1 MSELIAWLNKNKNEI
16 SVPILATIAHYQY
29 AAIHPYYDGNG
40 RTARILTTVIL
51 HLHGYD
57 LKGIYNPEEYYA
69 KNLQDYYSAID
80 IGKSHNYYLGRAD
93 ADIISR
99 IEYFITGMLESLS
112 KAEKH
117 LEREKGRKDQSDN
130 KLHIFDT
137 RQKKV
142 LTLFEKN
149 DYITSKDLE
158 KPF

>member
-16 SVPILATIAHYQY
+16 SVPILAAIAHYQY
-29 AAIHPYYDGNG
+29 ATIHPYYHGNG
-40 RTARILTTVIL
+40 RTARILTTLIL

-57 LKGIYNPEEYYA
+57 LKGIYNPEKYYVKHLRDYYA
-69 KNLQDYYSAID
+69 ATD
-80 IGKSHNYYLGRAD
+80 IGKSHNYYLGSAD

-99 IEYFITGMLESLS
+99 IEYFITGMLESFS
-112 KAEKH
+112 KIEKH

-130 KLHIFDT
+130 KLHIFDA

-142 LTLFEKN
+142 LTFFEKN
-149 DYITSKDLE
+149 DYITNKDLE

>member
-1 MSELIAWLNKNKNEI
+1 M
-16 SVPILATIAHYQY
+16 
-29 AAIHPYYDGNG
+29 
-40 RTARILTTVIL
+40 TALIL
-51 HLHGYD
+51 HLNGYD

-117 LEREKGRKDQSDN
+117 LEREKGRKDKSD
-130 KLHIFDT
+130 KLRIFDA

-142 LTLFEKN
+142 LTLFKKN

-158 KPF
+158 KLFKFFPRTARRLAQNLAKSGFLEIVDKSKKNRKYILKH

>member
-1 MSELIAWLNKNKNEI
+1 MKHLRD
-16 SVPILATIAHYQY
+16 YY
-29 AAIHPYYDGNG
+29 AA
-40 RTARILTTVIL
+40 T
-51 HLHGYD
+51 
-57 LKGIYNPEEYYA
+57 
-69 KNLQDYYSAID
+69 D
-80 IGKSHNYYLGRAD
+80 IGKSHNYYLGSAD

-117 LEREKGRKDQSDN
+117 LEREKGRKDQSD
-130 KLHIFDT
+130 KLRIFDA

-142 LTLFEKN
+142 LTLFKKN